1 MRSDRLD
8 LYCCYYNM
16 VLRYLVHDCVFG
28 GYGTLAVFGG
38 YGTMAVFAIMEAAW
52 LINSYLFW
60 PGLGLASASNVRCTQ
75 CEVADT

>member
-1 MRSDRLD
+1 
-8 LYCCYYNM
+8 M
-16 VLRYLVHDCVFG
+16 VLRYLVHDCVFGGYGTLAVFG